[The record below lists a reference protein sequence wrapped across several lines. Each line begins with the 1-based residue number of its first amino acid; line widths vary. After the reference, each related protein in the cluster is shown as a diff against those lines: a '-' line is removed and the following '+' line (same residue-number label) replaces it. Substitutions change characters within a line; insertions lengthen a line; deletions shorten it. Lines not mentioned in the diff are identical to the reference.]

1 MKLKSI
7 RYTNYRGL
15 KTGEISFDD
24 HLTVIVGKNGAGKSS
39 VLSAANIAMSWIVAR
54 LKSDKTNG
62 FYIEEDSITNGQ
74 MHAQLEADFDVLS
87 STISIPN
94 KAKKGIQKKFSLC
107 IDAVKEYATAKRN
120 EFEQKNF
127 RTSIPIMVYYGVKRA
142 VIDIPLR
149 INRHDYSLWDAYK
162 DCFNG
167 AANFRD
173 FFCWFRNQEDI
184 ENEYKASKRNDDG
197 KSYTRDLDAFRN
209 ALKIFMPEYKDIHV
223 RRSPLRMQVSKHG
236 ETLDVNQLSDGEKIY
251 LALIGD
257 LCHRLA
263 LANPTLADPLQG
275 EGIVL
280 IDEIDLHLHPEWQ
293 GSFAARLTEVFPNIQ
308 FVITTHSPHV
318 INRVEA
324 SAIRILTGADVKDA
338 DYSFGL
344 PSEVILKDVM
354 GLTNDQPEKVEK
366 LIARIYEVLQQNN
379 LAEVKPA
386 ITELENLAPGHPE
399 LTRMYKLAERL
410 ERRSAQ

>member
-1 MKLKSI
+1 MKLRGIKYI
-7 RYTNYRGL
+7 NYRGL

-39 VLSAANIAMSWIVAR
+39 VLSAVTIAMSWIVAR
-54 LKSDKTNG
+54 LKSDKANG
-62 FYIEEDSITNGQ
+62 FYIEEDSITNGE
-74 MHAQLEADFDVLS
+74 MHAQLEVDFDVLS
-87 STISIPN
+87 SPITIPN
-94 KAKKGIQKKFSLC
+94 KAKKGIQKKFTLC
-107 IDAVKEYATAKRN
+107 IDAVKEYAAVKRR

-127 RTSIPIMVYYGVKRA
+127 LTSVPVMVYYGVKRA
-142 VIDIPLR
+142 VVDIPLR

-184 ENEYKASKRNDDG
+184 ENEYKASERHEDA

-209 ALKIFMPEYKDIHV
+209 AMKIFMPEYEGIHV
-223 RRSPLRMQVSKHG
+223 RRSPLRMQVSKNG

-263 LANPTLADPLQG
+263 LANPTLDNPLLG

-280 IDEIDLHLHPEWQ
+280 IDEVDLHLHPEWQ
-293 GSFAARLTEVFPNIQ
+293 GSFAAHLTEVFPNLQ
-308 FVITTHSPHV
+308 FVVTTHSPHV

-324 SAIRILTGADVKDA
+324 SAIRILAGADVKDA

-344 PSEVILKDVM
+344 PSEIILKDVM
-354 GLTNDQPEKVEK
+354 GLTNDQPEKVET
-366 LIARIYEVLQQNN
+366 LIARIYDALQQNN
-379 LAEVKPA
+379 LIEVRQT
-386 ITELENLAPGHPE
+386 INELETMSPGHPE
-399 LTRMYKLAERL
+399 LSRLYKLAERM
-410 ERRSAQ
+410 ERRSVQ

>member
-7 RYTNYRGL
+7 RYTNFRGL
-15 KTGEISFDD
+15 KTGEVSFDD

-39 VLSAANIAMSWIVAR
+39 VLSAANIVMSWIVAR
-54 LKSDKTNG
+54 LKSDKANG

-74 MHAQLEADFDVLS
+74 MHAQLEADFDMLS
-87 STISIPN
+87 SIITIPN
-94 KAKKGIQKKFSLC
+94 KAKKGIQKKFSLS
-107 IDAVKEYATAKRN
+107 IDAVKEYAVAKRN
-120 EFEQKNF
+120 EFELKNF
-127 RTSIPIMVYYGVKRA
+127 RTSIPVMVYYGVKRA

-149 INRHDYSLWDAYK
+149 INRHDYFLLDAYK

-184 ENEYKASKRNDDG
+184 ENEYKASERNDDG
-197 KSYTRDLDAFRN
+197 KLYTRDLDAFRN
-209 ALKIFMPEYKDIHV
+209 ALKIFMPEYEDIHV
-223 RRSPLRMQVSKHG
+223 RRSPLRMQVRKHG

-263 LANPTLADPLQG
+263 LANPTMANPLQG

-308 FVITTHSPHV
+308 FVLTTHSPHV

-354 GLTNDQPEKVEK
+354 GLTNDQPEMVEK
-366 LIARIYEVLQQNN
+366 LIGRIYEVLQQNN
-379 LAEVKPA
+379 LAEVKQA
-386 ITELENLAPGHPE
+386 ITELETLAPGHPE
-399 LTRMYKLAERL
+399 LSRLYKLAERL
-410 ERRSAQ
+410 ERRRTQ